1 MIDFNKFYTAWFYDS
16 EMNLIPVSSIN
27 KDLATT
33 AGFTVK
39 FNFEDVPDL
48 PLIEL
53 AINLLQQLPQN
64 FVFVRPGMRLVSDT
78 LEALC
83 QQIGRSDIQFVTPDA
98 DIDAVWFEQA
108 KEKYFCNSQFTLHE
122 LYTVHR
128 LASEGCNSGLVGA
141 FPSFVDYGTVTKTP
155 TTFYAAEPKWQML
168 LPYSDIPAALMYNNC
183 EKFLVPN
190 FCLLLLKAFLRQV
203 NLKQSTA
210 LLRSITVNRFGPMTL
225 AISLMPNKSH
235 DLELISH
242 SLNYPFYKG
251 LIAREYANTLQPME
265 SVNVD

>member
-16 EMNLIPVSSIN
+16 EMNLIPASSIN
-27 KDLATT
+27 KELATT

-39 FNFEDVPDL
+39 FNFEDVPDQ
-48 PLIEL
+48 PLVKL
-53 AINLLQQLPQN
+53 ATTLLQQLPQN

-83 QQIGRSDIQFVTPDA
+83 QQVGRSDIQFVTPDA
-98 DIDAVWFEQA
+98 EIDAAWFELA

-128 LASEGCNSGLVGA
+128 LASEGKQSGLVGT
-141 FPSFVDYGTVTKTP
+141 FPSFVDHSTVTKSP

-168 LPYSDIPAALMYNNC
+168 LPYSDIPAALMYNDC

-190 FCLLLLKAFLRQV
+190 FCLLLLRAFLGQL
-203 NLKQSTA
+203 NLNQNTA
-210 LLRSITVNRFGPMTL
+210 LLRSLTVNRFGPMTL
-225 AISLMPNKSH
+225 AVSLMPTKSH
-235 DLELISH
+235 DLELISN